1 MILLFCVSAEQK
13 KEVDYFAWLNNDTP
27 LEKRNNSLALAFNTA
42 TGLLGYID
50 VNPDYYPTGLGLVC
64 KGKIKE
70 ISLRRFNSDV
80 NEKYYCKTAPI
91 THPYGTRTRSFYL
104 CNFYSAYSR

>member
-27 LEKRNNSLALAFNTA
+27 LEKRNNSLALAFNTT

-91 THPYGTRTRSFYL
+91 THPYGTRT
-104 CNFYSAYSR
+104 